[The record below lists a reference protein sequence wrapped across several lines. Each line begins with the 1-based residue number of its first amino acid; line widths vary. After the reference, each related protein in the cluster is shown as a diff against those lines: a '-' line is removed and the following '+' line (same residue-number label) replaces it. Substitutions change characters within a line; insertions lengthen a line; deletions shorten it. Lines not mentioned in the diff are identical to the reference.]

1 VSQGGAGD
9 QSEPDARVIEKILA
23 GQGSLFE
30 EIVRRYQ
37 RMVTSVAYRLGVP
50 ASDLED
56 LVSEVF
62 LKAYRNLARYR
73 PEHAFSTWLYRL
85 ATNRILDDRRQ
96 RRREGRS
103 EPLDERQA
111 DTGPGADI
119 VLDETERATVV
130 ARALEALPEEYR
142 TPLVLLHMEGRKVSE
157 ISAVLSIPE
166 GTVKTRLARGRE
178 RLKKILV
185 RDFPEYAA

>member
-1 VSQGGAGD
+1 MSVGGAGD
-9 QSEPDARVIEKILA
+9 QSLPDAGIIARILA
-23 GQGSLFE
+23 GESALFE

-62 LKAYRNLARYR
+62 VKAYRNLQRYR

-85 ATNRILDDRRQ
+85 ATNRVLDERRQ
-96 RRREGRS
+96 RRRAGRS

-111 DTGPGADI
+111 DPSPGADAA
-119 VLDETERATVV
+119 LDESERAAVV
-130 ARALEALPEEYR
+130 ARALEELPEEYR
-142 TPLVLLHMEGRKVSE
+142 APLVLLHMEGRKVSE
-157 ISAVLSIPE
+157 ISAALALPE

-178 RLKKILV
+178 RLKKILM

>member
-1 VSQGGAGD
+1 VSQGGARD
-9 QSEPDARVIEKILA
+9 HSEPDARIIEKILA
-23 GQGSLFE
+23 GQSALFE

-62 LKAYRNLARYR
+62 IKAYRNLARYR

-96 RRREGRS
+96 RRREGYS

-111 DTGPGADI
+111 DPGPGADS
-119 VLDETERATVV
+119 VLDESERASAV

-142 TPLVLLHMEGRKVSE
+142 APLVLLHMEGRKVSE
-157 ISAVLSIPE
+157 ISAVLAIPE